1 VTLRLAARRLAQGDR
16 VGSLGRTLG
25 VAVALGA
32 VAIPAA
38 GQGAKL
44 YVVNQS
50 GASITV
56 IDQGKLTVD
65 TTLDLT
71 KMGFT
76 ANAKPH
82 HVTVEPDGSFWYVT
96 LIGDGKVL
104 KLDRRNRVVGQVSM
118 ETPGLIMLDPAH
130 DSLYV
135 GRSMTATNPPKSLGV
150 IARKSFTL
158 VDQQEIQIP
167 RPHALVTSRN
177 GRWIFAGSLGENR
190 FAAVETAT
198 GRVTLNPLPGDVF
211 RSLVQFTVSPN
222 GHWMIAGGEQSNSVL
237 VFDMSQ
243 TPPLLPVKEFAV
255 PAQTP
260 GVGSKPWDPAFSPD
274 GKFAYFSLFADSAVA
289 EIDVATWTM
298 KRRLAQGL
306 ANPYDVIVSHDGTRL
321 FVVNQ
326 NLATPLKPGES
337 AHASMPG
344 MAGMPDAPKP
354 GPGWLSVIDIR
365 SGKVI
370 KTLPLG
376 MSPSGMGAAGAR

>member
-1 VTLRLAARRLAQGDR
+1 MTRWC
-16 VGSLGRTLG
+16 LG
-25 VAVALGA
+25 VAAL
-32 VAIPAA
+32 AA
-38 GQGAKL
+38 AASAAAAQGAKL
-44 YVVNQS
+44 YVVNQG
-50 GASITV
+50 GASISV
-56 IDQGKLTVD
+56 IDQKKLSID

-104 KLDRRNRVVGQVSM
+104 KLDRTNHVVGQVSM
-118 ETPGLIMLDPAH
+118 ETPGLIMLDPKH

-135 GRSMTATNPPKSLGV
+135 GRSMTATNPPKTLGV
-150 IARKSFTL
+150 ITRKDFKL
-158 VDQQEIQIP
+158 VDEQEIQVP
-167 RPHALVTSRN
+167 RPHALVTTRD
-177 GRWIFAGSLGENR
+177 GKWVHTASLGENR
-190 FAAVETAT
+190 FASVETAT
-198 GRVTLNPLPGDVF
+198 GRVTLTTLPGDVF

-222 GHWMIAGGEQSNSVL
+222 GKWMIAGGEQSNTVL
-237 VFDMSQ
+237 VFDLTQ
-243 TPPLLPVKEFAV
+243 TPPFTPAKEFAV
-255 PAQTP
+255 
-260 GVGSKPWDPAFSPD
+260 GGKPWDPVFSRD
-274 GKFAYFSLFADSAVA
+274 GKLAYFSLFADSAIA
-289 EIDVATWTM
+289 EVDLAAGTV
-298 KRRLAQGL
+298 RRQLGRGL
-306 ANPYDVIVSHDGTRL
+306 ANPYDVIMSRDGKRL

-344 MAGMPDAPKP
+344 MAAMPATPKP
-354 GPGWLSVIDIR
+354 GAGWLSVIDVK